1 MVRMLSTVSLRPTK
15 PGGIKKLQDA
25 VIKETINP
33 MIHEMCRSIHLPEN
47 QIYRMCVASNTTMN
61 HLFAGINADYLRTEP
76 YIPAFFKTNSLFAS

>member
-1 MVRMLSTVSLRPTK
+1 
-15 PGGIKKLQDA
+15 
-25 VIKETINP
+25 

-76 YIPAFFKTNSLFAS
+76 HISLKIYLHGAHPEVYVELHTELFIFLMRNLKKDGVWHA